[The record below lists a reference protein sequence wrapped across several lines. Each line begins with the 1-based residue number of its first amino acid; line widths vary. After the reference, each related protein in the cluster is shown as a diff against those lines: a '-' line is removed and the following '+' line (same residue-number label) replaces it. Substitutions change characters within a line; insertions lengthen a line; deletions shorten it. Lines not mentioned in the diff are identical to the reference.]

1 MVVDN
6 LLGVILAAGKGERII
21 PFNQSFAKATLPIC
35 NRPLLRY
42 QLSTMRS
49 LGVEEVI
56 IVVGHL
62 GYQIAE
68 AIGDGHA
75 DGVTVH
81 YVEQAETLGLAHAVG
96 LLEPMVDRPFLL
108 FLGDIFFVT
117 DDLQPLL
124 EMASQP
130 GVHAVLAAKSENDPQ
145 AIRRNYSILLHSDG
159 SVRRVVE
166 KPRYLENNIKGCGL
180 YLFDLPIFDAIRR
193 TPRTAARNE
202 YEITDSIQ
210 ILIDDGYRVEIA
222 SVVRD
227 DVNVT
232 VARDL
237 LVCNV
242 RELERRGLENLIADD
257 VQIKPGATFE
267 RSVIGRQC
275 VINHPIRVRESVI
288 FPGTI
293 VSQASDIHG
302 QIVTPSE
309 SVSCDLTGI

>member
-1 MVVDN
+1 MQLDN
-6 LLGVILAAGKGERII
+6 LLGVILAAGKGARIN
-21 PFNQSFAKATLPIC
+21 PFNQNFAKATLPIC

-42 QLSTMRS
+42 QLSAMRR

-81 YVEQAETLGLAHAVG
+81 YVEQTETLGLAHAVG

-124 EMASQP
+124 DVASLP
-130 GVHAVLAAKSENDPQ
+130 DVHAVLAAKSEADPK
-145 AIRRNYSILLHSDG
+145 AIRRNYSILLHPDG

-202 YEITDSIQ
+202 YEITESIQ
-210 ILIDDGYRVEIA
+210 ILLDDGYRVEIA
-222 SVVRD
+222 SVVQD
-227 DVNVT
+227 DVNMT
-232 VARDL
+232 L
-237 LVCNV
+237 
-242 RELERRGLENLIADD
+242 
-257 VQIKPGATFE
+257 F
-267 RSVIGRQC
+267 
-275 VINHPIRVRESVI
+275 
-288 FPGTI
+288 
-293 VSQASDIHG
+293 
-302 QIVTPSE
+302 
-309 SVSCDLTGI
+309 